1 MLASLADI
9 LTDKITHNEGHFVL
23 TLSQPFPLTESRND
37 FSEKKYVIRMIQ
49 KNTDTFIQEQYY
61 TEKQHFS
68 EKPIPYTPDAL
79 STVLQKILDKPY
91 KRVHLQTPSAD
102 FFAKVTIKSGA
113 KKILTSTSKPSIT
126 HWKHTE
132 HDNTKHYPITP
143 ENSQALLYALGITD
157 AKNQII
163 PARRDKYKQINHFIS
178 IIQTLDCLKNPPA
191 ELTIVDCGC
200 GKAYLSLALFHYLT
214 FTLTSAVKVH
224 LHGIDTNKSVIDFCR
239 TTVENLGYDTVFF
252 HHSTIAE
259 APLSS
264 VKADIVIALHAC
276 DTATDDALA
285 FAVQK
290 NAQAIVAAPC
300 CHNYVNSMISKH
312 SVPDNATLLVQDGI
326 TRERLADI
334 LTDSMRRDILIGFGY
349 TAKLIEFISPEHTL
363 KNIMIRA
370 EKKSQPFVPDFTA
383 FHTQRTL
390 WNVAPKLAELLDV

>member
-1 MLASLADI
+1 M
-9 LTDKITHNEGHFVL
+9 
-23 TLSQPFPLTESRND
+23 
-37 FSEKKYVIRMIQ
+37 
-49 KNTDTFIQEQYY
+49 
-61 TEKQHFS
+61 
-68 EKPIPYTPDAL
+68 
-79 STVLQKILDKPY
+79 
-91 KRVHLQTPSAD
+91 
-102 FFAKVTIKSGA
+102 
-113 KKILTSTSKPSIT
+113 
-126 HWKHTE
+126 
-132 HDNTKHYPITP
+132 
-143 ENSQALLYALGITD
+143 
-157 AKNQII
+157 
-163 PARRDKYKQINHFIS
+163 
-178 IIQTLDCLKNPPA
+178 KNPPA

-214 FTLTSAVKVH
+214 VTLTSAVKVH
-224 LHGIDTNKSVIDFCR
+224 LHGIDTNRSVIDFCR
-239 TTVENLGYDTVFF
+239 TTVEKLAFETAFF

-370 EKKSQPFVPDFTA
+370 EKKAEPFAPDFTA
-383 FHTQRTL
+383 FQTQRTL